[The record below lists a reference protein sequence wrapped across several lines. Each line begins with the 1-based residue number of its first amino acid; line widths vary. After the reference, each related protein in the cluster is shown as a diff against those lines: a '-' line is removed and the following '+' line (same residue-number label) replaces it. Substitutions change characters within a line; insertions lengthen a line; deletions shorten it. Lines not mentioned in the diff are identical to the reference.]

1 MFAVPWGQ
9 GQFYYQNLIL
19 PASRVL
25 GLYIY
30 IEMVFCIFSK
40 SLKTHEEKTK
50 EITTM
55 KKVWICD
62 PSYHK
67 IL

>member
-1 MFAVPWGQ
+1 MFAVPWDQ

-25 GLYIY
+25 GRFTLKWFFASFQNHLI
-30 IEMVFCIFSK
+30 
-40 SLKTHEEKTK
+40 KTHEEKTK